1 MQWFARFFIS
11 SSIFVIKNT
20 GILSNHVNA
29 FLLTVNTKPPT
40 YELEKKKPLLN
51 NKGKGRL
58 CHSR

>member
-20 GILSNHVNA
+20 GILSMHVNA

-40 YELEKKKPLLN
+40 YELEKKTTFE
-51 NKGKGRL
+51 
-58 CHSR
+58 